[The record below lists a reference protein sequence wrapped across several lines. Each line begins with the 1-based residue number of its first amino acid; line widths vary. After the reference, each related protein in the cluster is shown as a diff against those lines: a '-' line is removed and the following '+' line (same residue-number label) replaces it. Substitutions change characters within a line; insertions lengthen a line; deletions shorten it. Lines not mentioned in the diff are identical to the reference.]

1 MRQQKKQWSPRQ
13 RVGGKVRKC
22 GVTESKKESLK
33 KERVVN
39 IVSYNMEII
48 DISKNGVQSRS
59 QIRMQGEKLEI
70 ANIASA
76 FLERLAMNG

>member
-1 MRQQKKQWSPRQ
+1 M
-13 RVGGKVRKC
+13 RKC

-59 QIRMQGEKLEI
+59 QIRMEGEKLEI